1 MDTESYVNYWSI
13 AFRCVETGRTKHI
26 GVREGET
33 LNTAAVAKVFKNWRV
48 VGFNSNN
55 YDMPMIALAMS
66 GATVGELKRASDEII
81 MADLKPWQFMD
92 RYGVTLPNYLD
103 HIDLSEVSPGSPT
116 KPSLKLYAGRL
127 HSKRMQDLPF
137 APDRVLSDE
146 DIEQLDLYHLN
157 DLDVTRDLYFELKP
171 QLDLRGEMS
180 VEYGIDLRSK
190 SDAQCAE
197 AILKTEIER
206 ATGKRVFKP
215 DIRPGTFNYVA
226 PDYIR
231 YETPAMQ
238 EMLRLVTTA
247 KFVVRGDGVVDM
259 PTEMEELEIRLGS
272 GVFRMGI
279 GGLHS
284 SESSTYHLAD
294 DEMELRDRDVISYY
308 PSIILNNKLFP
319 KHLGEIF
326 LKVYHSIFIRRVAA
340 KKGGLAA
347 ISETL
352 KIVLNGSFG
361 KLGSPY
367 SVLYSPNLLIQTTLT
382 GQLAILMLIEW
393 LVNRGFD
400 VVSANTDGFVT
411 KVPKKRITDFEALV
425 TEWEWET
432 GFVTEE
438 TKYKALYS
446 RDVNNYI
453 AFTLDGKAKRKGAFT
468 QAGPGQKGAS
478 GMKKN
483 PNNEVCIDAVVA
495 YLKDG
500 TPLEQTIRACTDIR
514 RFVTIRTVRG
524 GALQVLK
531 WEDVDDWVEYLG
543 PAFDPEGNIIGGPE
557 QSLWVRQKWIDE
569 SKPYERMARVG
580 NRPAPVREPVDSI
593 LLGKAIRWYYGKGV
607 KGTLKYKLSGNDVP
621 KSEGAMPCMELPDE
635 FPDDIDYDWYVREA
649 TAMLSELGLSVLDPK
664 LQGRNGVINAYAEG
678 QVTVHRVHLPS
689 GIARCGK
696 TPASIREQ
704 WSEVEGI
711 PMNMR
716 LCAKCRKAEE
726 L

>member
-1 MDTESYVNYWSI
+1 MDTECYVNYWSI

-66 GATVGELKRASDEII
+66 GASVGELKRASDEII

-137 APDRVLSDE
+137 APDRVLSEE
-146 DIEQLDLYHLN
+146 DIKQLDLYHLN

-226 PDYIR
+226 PNYIR
-231 YETPAMQ
+231 YETLAMQ

-259 PTEMEELEIRLGS
+259 PTEMQELEIRLGS

-294 DEMELRDRDVISYY
+294 DEMELRDRDVTSYY

-326 LKVYHSIFIRRVAA
+326 LKVYHSIFVRRVAA

-347 ISETL
+347 IAETL

-393 LVNRGFD
+393 LVNRGFE

-411 KVPKKRITDFEALV
+411 KVPKKRIADFEALV
-425 TEWEWET
+425 MEWEWET
-432 GFVTEE
+432 GFATEE

-453 AFTLDGKAKRKGAFT
+453 AFPLEGKPKRKGAFT
-468 QAGPGQKGAS
+468 PAGPGQKGAS

-524 GALQVLK
+524 GALNQDG
-531 WEDVDDWVEYLG
+531 E
-543 PAFDPEGNIIGGPE
+543 
-557 QSLWVRQKWIDE
+557 
-569 SKPYERMARVG
+569 
-580 NRPAPVREPVDSI
+580 